1 MGELLAVAALSM
13 FASNIIV
20 SKIGAGRIA
29 LDAGYLIAVSVNV
42 LASALLLAV
51 DMAVRHRVP
60 TWDGIGVLLFMG
72 AGLFATYFG
81 RWFILESI
89 ARLGPAK
96 ASAFQVSSPLFTAA
110 IAWVALGERIGAVAV
125 LGIVTAIAGLLLVS
139 LPSGAR
145 RQPPRGDGAA
155 TGRVVAPLARS
166 GLVLGIGSSAAYAMG
181 NVFRGAAIRQWN
193 ELVLGVLIGA
203 LTGLAL
209 QLAFG
214 KGRRELVRSLV
225 DGRSARRPAVHR
237 ERRAHHR
244 RPAADRRGDGVHAG
258 RRRVADHAVHAAG
271 GVPRELLPARQR
283 GRHRMAHGGGRV
295 AHARRHRRGGAHDRP
310 DVRLRARASCGDR
323 VTSPARSPR
332 QG

>member
-29 LDAGYLIAVSVNV
+29 LSAGYLIAVSVNV
-42 LASALLLAV
+42 LASALLLTI

-60 TWDGIGVLLFMG
+60 TWDRTGVLLFMG
-72 AGLFATYFG
+72 AGLFATYLG

-139 LPSGAR
+139 LPGGAR
-145 RQPPRGDGAA
+145 KQGAA
-155 TGRVVAPLARS
+155 PATVPAERARRSTSWRRWLGS
-166 GLVLGIGSSAAYAMG
+166 GLVLGVGSSAAYAMG

-193 ELVLGVLIGA
+193 ELALGVLIGA

-209 QLAFG
+209 QLALG
-214 KGRRELVRSLV
+214 KGQREVVRSL
-225 DGRSARRPAVHR
+225 ST
-237 ERRAHHR
+237 
-244 RPAADRRGDGVHAG
+244 ADRRGVQLFVASGVLTIG
-258 RRRVADHAVHAAG
+258 GQLLTVAAMAFTPVAVVSLITLCTPLVVFPASYFLLGNEEGIGWRTVAG
-271 GVPRELLPARQR
+271 GVLTLVGIAAVVLTTAPA
-283 GRHRMAHGGGRV
+283 
-295 AHARRHRRGGAHDRP
+295 
-310 DVRLRARASCGDR
+310 
-323 VTSPARSPR
+323 
-332 QG
+332 